1 MGAAVISRLNQGIV
15 FVSKVTHLIQNDISS
30 SLTVSRISQLL
41 ATWACSQSCLSVL
54 NDMATNFSQ
63 SKLLEGKSMNTSK
76 SEGGVSFTTYSLFYC
91 ILSTSQICLDTTWN
105 GGTQGV
111 NARRQ
116 ELLGVIFILFLLY
129 FKLFFARWV
138 FIAACRLSLVAASKS
153 YSLVVV
159 RRLLICSCYRAQV
172 LGCMNFSGCAMRAQ
186 LPLSMWN
193 LPGPGTDRCSLLLPA
208 NSSSLDHQGSPGVIL
223 EVRCY
228 NYFDHQI
235 ELWVY
240 FFLSIFIGQ
249 SNHFKRCSK
258 TITVMCRA
266 LLWLV
271 LKTRLW

>member
-1 MGAAVISRLNQGIV
+1 
-15 FVSKVTHLIQNDISS
+15 
-30 SLTVSRISQLL
+30 
-41 ATWACSQSCLSVL
+41 
-54 NDMATNFSQ
+54 
-63 SKLLEGKSMNTSK
+63 
-76 SEGGVSFTTYSLFYC
+76 
-91 ILSTSQICLDTTWN
+91 
-105 GGTQGV
+105 
-111 NARRQ
+111 
-116 ELLGVIFILFLLY
+116 
-129 FKLFFARWV
+129 
-138 FIAACRLSLVAASKS
+138 
-153 YSLVVV
+153 
-159 RRLLICSCYRAQV
+159 
-172 LGCMNFSGCAMRAQ
+172 
-186 LPLSMWN
+186 MWN

-271 LKTRLW
+271 LKTRLWWMLSVPCRYAEGWLLPEHTYRLCLRPAHKAGWKCYSFKAFTVALNNEEPEMTYNYLVFINSWLSPHCSGILYSWMHSVWVFIPRGLTHPLPVK